1 MGGSFEALVWAK
13 NSRVGSHPA
22 KLVLLMAADKVNERF
37 ELYPSKAEL
46 AHDCEMSKR
55 TLDRWLRYLHEAGLM
70 TLIERVR
77 PNGSSGRMQM
87 LINHPNAPHMRGE
100 PIVLDHQGKHFYP
113 ARPQE
118 LRDAGLSWISGGRLN
133 AECPKEAGRE
143 GGAGSAPRGVQD
155 LQGGGAGSAP
165 PGGAGSA
172 PLNSNPQDLSNQ
184 TKAGPDES
192 GPASAAGWLDQ
203 KPKQD
208 ETDPD
213 GASLLRSLPLGIG
226 NRLAGHAVRRW
237 SHVVAAALRGG
248 MEASVVVDRL
258 TSGLESYSADRRV
271 RILVGSRLPDLA
283 ENVKQA
289 SVQQSQR
296 EQCAVERAHAQINQ
310 MLKLGARG
318 AHQAAGLLGEVW
330 DPEPHRGEANA
341 QEWLL
346 KVQPALARE
355 FIEARRERL
364 VEVLTS

>member
-143 GGAGSAPRGVQD
+143 GGAGSAP
-155 LQGGGAGSAP
+155 
-165 PGGAGSA
+165 
-172 PLNSNPQDLSNQ
+172 LNSNPQDLSNQ

-271 RILVGSRLPDLA
+271 RILVGRRLPDLA
-283 ENVKQA
+283 ENVQQA

>member
-87 LINHPNAPHMRGE
+87 LINHPDAPHMRGE
-100 PIVLDHQGKHFYP
+100 PIVLDHQGRHFYP

-143 GGAGSAPRGVQD
+143 GGAGSAP
-155 LQGGGAGSAP
+155 
-165 PGGAGSA
+165 
-172 PLNSNPQDLSNQ
+172 LNSNQQDLSNQ

-330 DPEPHRGEANA
+330 DPEPHRGEATA

-346 KVQPALARE
+346 KIQPALARE

>member
-143 GGAGSAPRGVQD
+143 GGAGSAP
-155 LQGGGAGSAP
+155 
-165 PGGAGSA
+165 
-172 PLNSNPQDLSNQ
+172 LNSNPQDLSNQ

-203 KPKQD
+203 EPKQD

-271 RILVGSRLPDLA
+271 RILVGRRLPDLA

-346 KVQPALARE
+346 KVQPALARK

>member
-155 LQGGGAGSAP
+155 LQGGVQDLHP
-165 PGGAGSA
+165 PGV
-172 PLNSNPQDLSNQ
+172 QDLHPLTPTHKISP
-184 TKAGPDES
+184 TKPRPDRTS
-192 GPASAAGWLDQ
+192 TA
-203 KPKQD
+203 
-208 ETDPD
+208 
-213 GASLLRSLPLGIG
+213 R
-226 NRLAGHAVRRW
+226 RLQ
-237 SHVVAAALRGG
+237 
-248 MEASVVVDRL
+248 
-258 TSGLESYSADRRV
+258 
-271 RILVGSRLPDLA
+271 LVGWTKSQNRT
-283 ENVKQA
+283 KQTLMA
-289 SVQQSQR
+289 PR
-296 EQCAVERAHAQINQ
+296 CCARC
-310 MLKLGARG
+310 L
-318 AHQAAGLLGEVW
+318 
-330 DPEPHRGEANA
+330 
-341 QEWLL
+341 
-346 KVQPALARE
+346 
-355 FIEARRERL
+355 
-364 VEVLTS
+364 

>member
-87 LINHPNAPHMRGE
+87 LINHPDAPHMRGE
-100 PIVLDHQGKHFYP
+100 PIVLDHQGRHFYP

-143 GGAGSAPRGVQD
+143 GGAGSAP
-155 LQGGGAGSAP
+155 
-165 PGGAGSA
+165 
-172 PLNSNPQDLSNQ
+172 LNSNPQDLSNQ

-203 KPKQD
+203 EPKQD

-346 KVQPALARE
+346 KVQPDLARK